1 MSGSHISRGL
11 AEVRVIIMILRLG
24 VRLDHDHDYYT
35 LWQITGIT
43 RSPFRRRQGRQRLIW
58 RRVAAGPGGHRHG
71 DCSGPAGHRDAGGTV
86 TGTPGRGR
94 DSGSTVTQVQQ
105 DSENVAEIAD
115 CHGNLSRH
123 GNLMCN
129 NM

>member
-1 MSGSHISRGL
+1 MLLQRTL
-11 AEVRVIIMILRLG
+11 N
-24 VRLDHDHDYYT
+24 YT

-71 DCSGPAGHRDAGGTV
+71 DCSGPAGHAGGTV
-86 TGTPGRGR
+86 TVTVTPGRGR

-105 DSENVAEIAD
+105 DSDNVAEIAD